1 MILGGTT
8 VVVVG
13 LHNYAGFCRWHRYNA
28 YRIAM
33 VVEVYEL
40 MIAAILYNDVGREAM
55 ARQQ

>member
-1 MILGGTT
+1 M
-8 VVVVG
+8 VG
-13 LHNYAGFCRWHRYNA
+13 LHNYAGFCRSHRYNA